1 MRTRVAR
8 GEPAGLPAEVTSFVG
23 RRHELAELKR
33 LLGTAHVVTV
43 IGPGGVGKTRLA
55 LRAAEEVRRSFPGG
69 VRLVEL
75 AALEDPALLV
85 QAVGEALS
93 VNDHSTRPPLGALVE
108 HLRGRQ
114 TLIVL
119 DNCEHVLAECAVL
132 VDTLVRALPEL
143 RVLAT
148 SRQVLG
154 IDGERIVELAPLSMP
169 KPGGD
174 SAVPLAASDAVRL
187 FAERAAS
194 VVPGFEVTEENEA
207 AVAEICRRLDGLPLA
222 IEMAAVRL
230 RVLSVSQVLE
240 RLDDRFRLLTG
251 GSRAALPRQRT
262 LRALFEW
269 SYDLCTEQERL
280 LWQRASVF
288 VGGLDLEGA
297 EQVCAGDGI
306 AREDV
311 LELVAGLVDKSVL
324 LRREHDGV
332 VRYCLLDTV
341 RQFGRELLAASG
353 DEATLHRRHRDY
365 YRKITSRAWAELFSA
380 AQQSWVE
387 RLQRDH
393 ANLRKALDWSLR
405 EPGEAGTGLAMTAEL
420 LYHWSGYHL
429 SEGAGWFDRSLA
441 AATEP
446 GEVRAH
452 ALWAGAWIALLRDD
466 RATTLARLEEAT
478 AIAGRLGLRV
488 TLGYIAFLSGMA
500 AVCEGDLESGMRRYE
515 EAAAA
520 HRAVGN
526 PIGLAL
532 ALNRL
537 ALANAFLGRPAARD
551 LAEECVALCDLY
563 GEGWHRAYALLALAI
578 DAWCRDD
585 MRAACE
591 CDNESLRYNTAV
603 GDQLGM
609 GMNLEAHAWFAAGE
623 QKYERAARLLG
634 VVRTFWQ
641 AVGERLAE
649 FRYMSR
655 RHDECETATR
665 EALGEPA
672 FLAEVSRGAAL
683 TREEALAYALSER
696 TPAARGPA
704 PIEGRIAPLTRRETE
719 IARLVAE
726 GLSNKDI
733 AGRLVISQRTAEGHI
748 EHILDKLGFK
758 SRAQVA
764 AWIKERLSD
773 RPGDPAADGGND
785 PVEGP
790 VGGSVRGSSGGP
802 SSGSGGGPVSERRTP
817 AARTT

>member
-1 MRTRVAR
+1 MTAMRTRGAG

-33 LLGTAHVVTV
+33 LLGTSHVVTV
-43 IGPGGVGKTRLA
+43 VGAGGVGKTRLA
-55 LRAAEEVRRSFPGG
+55 LRAAEDVRRSFPGG

-93 VNDHSTRPPLGALVE
+93 VTDYSTRPPLDVLVE
-108 HLRGRQ
+108 RLRDRQ

-119 DNCEHVLAECAVL
+119 DTCEHVLAECATL
-132 VDTLVRALPEL
+132 VDTLVRALPGL

-148 SRQVLG
+148 SRQALG
-154 IDGERIVELAPLSMP
+154 IDGEQIVELAPLSTP
-169 KPGGD
+169 APDGD
-174 SAVPLAASDAVRL
+174 FAVPLAESDAVRL
-187 FAERAAS
+187 FAERAVA
-194 VVPGFEVTEENEA
+194 VVPEFEVTEENEEV
-207 AVAEICRRLDGLPLA
+207 VAEICRRLDGLPLA
-222 IEMAAVRL
+222 IEMAVVRL
-230 RVLSVSQVLE
+230 RALSVRQVLE

-269 SYDLCTEQERL
+269 SYELCTEQERL
-280 LWQRASVF
+280 MWQRVSVF
-288 VGGLDLEGA
+288 AGGLDLEAA
-297 EQVCAGDGI
+297 EHVCAGDGI
-306 AREDV
+306 AHEDV

-324 LRREHDGV
+324 LRRESEGV
-332 VRYCLLDTV
+332 VRYRLLDTV
-341 RQFGRELLAASG
+341 QRFGRELLAASG

-365 YRKITSRAWAELFSA
+365 YRKITSRAWAELFGA
-380 AQQSWVE
+380 TQQAWVE
-387 RLQRDH
+387 RLRRDH

-405 EPGEAGTGLAMTAEL
+405 EPGEAETGLAMTAEL

-429 SEGAGWFDRSLA
+429 SEGSGWFDRSLA

-452 ALWAGAWIALLRDD
+452 ALWAGAWVALLRDD
-466 RATTLARLEEAT
+466 HTTALARLKEAT
-478 AIAGRLGLRV
+478 AIAERLGLRV
-488 TLGYIAFLSGMA
+488 THGYIAFLSGMA
-500 AVCEGDLESGMRRYE
+500 AVCGGDLETGMRRYE

-537 ALANAFLGRPAARD
+537 ALANAFLGRPVARD
-551 LAEECVALCDLY
+551 LAEECMALCDLY

-578 DAWCRDD
+578 DAWRGGDT
-585 MRAACE
+585 RAACE
-591 CDNESLRYNTAV
+591 MNNESLRYNTAV

-609 GMNLEAHAWFAAGE
+609 GMNLEVHAWSAAGE
-623 QKYERAARLLG
+623 HRYERAARLLG
-634 VVRTFWQ
+634 VVRTSWR
-641 AVGERLAE
+641 AAGARLGE
-649 FRYMSR
+649 FRYMSGC
-655 RHDECETATR
+655 HDDCVAAAC
-665 EALGEPA
+665 EALGERA
-672 FLAEVSRGAAL
+672 FQAETARGAAL
-683 TREEALAYALSER
+683 TREEALAYALRER
-696 TPAARGPA
+696 APAAHEPA
-704 PIEGRIAPLTRRETE
+704 PFEGRIAPLTRRETE
-719 IARLVAE
+719 IAHLVAE

-764 AWIKERLSD
+764 AWIKERLSE
-773 RPGDPAADGGND
+773 RPEGPAADRADGAD
-785 PVEGP
+785 GP
-790 VGGSVRGSSGGP
+790 VNEG
-802 SSGSGGGPVSERRTP
+802 RTP
-817 AARTT
+817 ATRTT

>member
-1 MRTRVAR
+1 MRTRAAR
-8 GEPAGLPAEVTSFVG
+8 GEQDGLPAEVTSFVG
-23 RRHELAELKR
+23 RRHEVAELKR
-33 LLGTAHVVTV
+33 LLGTSHVVTL
-43 IGPGGVGKTRLA
+43 IGMGGVGKTRLA
-55 LRAAEEVRRSFPGG
+55 LRAAEEVRRTFPGG

-75 AALEDPALLV
+75 GALEDPGLLA
-85 QAVGEALS
+85 QAVAEALS
-93 VNDHSTRPPLGALVE
+93 VNEHSTRPPLDVLVE
-108 HLRGRQ
+108 RLRGRQ
-114 TLIVL
+114 ALIVL

-132 VDTLVRALPEL
+132 VDTLVRALPDL

-148 SRQVLG
+148 SRQALG
-154 IDGERIVELAPLSMP
+154 IAGEQILELAPLSTP
-169 KPGGD
+169 TPGGD
-174 SAVPLAASDAVRL
+174 SAVPLAESDAVRL

-194 VVPGFEVTEENEA
+194 VVPGFEVTEENEEV
-207 AVAEICRRLDGLPLA
+207 VAEICRRLDGLPLA

-230 RVLSVSQVLE
+230 RALSVRQVLE

-269 SYDLCTEQERL
+269 SYELCTEQERL
-280 LWQRASVF
+280 LWQRVSVF
-288 VGGLDLEGA
+288 AGRLDLEAA

-324 LRREHDGV
+324 LRRESDGM

-353 DEATLHRRHRDY
+353 EEATLHRRHRDY

-387 RLQRDH
+387 RLQPDH
-393 ANLRKALDWSLR
+393 VNLRKALDWSLR
-405 EPGEAGTGLAMTAEL
+405 EPGEAETGLAMTAEL

-452 ALWAGAWIALLRDD
+452 ALWAGAWISLLRGDC
-466 RATTLARLEEAT
+466 ATTLARLEEA
-478 AIAGRLGLRV
+478 ASIAERLGLRV

-500 AVCEGDLESGMRRYE
+500 AVSVGDLESGMRRYE
-515 EAAAA
+515 EAEAA

-526 PIGLAL
+526 PMGLAL

-578 DAWCRDD
+578 DAWNRGDT
-585 MRAACE
+585 RTACQIN
-591 CDNESLRYNTAV
+591 NESLRYNTAM
-603 GDQLGM
+603 GDQIGM

-634 VVRTFWQ
+634 VARTCWQ
-641 AVGERLAE
+641 AVGARLAE
-649 FRYMSR
+649 FRYMIR
-655 RHDECETATR
+655 CHDECEAATS
-665 EALGEPA
+665 EALGERA
-672 FLAEVSRGAAL
+672 FQTEFSRGAAL
-683 TREEALAYALSER
+683 TREEALVCALLER
-696 TPAARGPA
+696 VPAVREPA
-704 PIEGRIAPLTRRETE
+704 PFEGRIAPLTRRETE
-719 IARLVAE
+719 IAHLVAE

-764 AWIKERLSD
+764 AWVQERLSEY
-773 RPGDPAADGGND
+773 ADGQVADGAT
-785 PVEGP
+785 GP
-790 VGGSVRGSSGGP
+790 KS
-802 SSGSGGGPVSERRTP
+802 GPVSGGRRR

>member
-1 MRTRVAR
+1 MRTRAVR

-33 LLGTAHVVTV
+33 LLGSAHVVTV
-43 IGPGGVGKTRLA
+43 IGVGGVGKTRLA
-55 LRAAEEVRRSFPGG
+55 LRAAEEVHRSFPGG

-75 AALEDPALLV
+75 AALEDPGLLA
-85 QAVGEALS
+85 QAVAEALM
-93 VNDHSTRPPLGALVE
+93 VNQHSTRPPLDALVE
-108 HLRGRQ
+108 RLQGRQ
-114 TLIVL
+114 SLIVL

-148 SRQVLG
+148 SRQALG
-154 IDGERIVELAPLSMP
+154 ISGERIVELAPLPMP
-169 KPGGD
+169 GPDGD
-174 SAVPLAASDAVRL
+174 SAVPLAESDAVRL
-187 FAERAAS
+187 FAERAAA
-194 VVPGFEVTEENEA
+194 VVPGFEVTEENEE

-222 IEMAAVRL
+222 LEMAAVRL
-230 RVLSVSQVLE
+230 RALSVGQVLE

-269 SYDLCTEQERL
+269 SYELCTGQERL
-280 LWQRASVF
+280 LWQRVSVF
-288 VGGLDLEGA
+288 VGCLDLEAA

-324 LRREHDGV
+324 LRRESDGA

-341 RQFGRELLAASG
+341 RQFGREQLAASG
-353 DEATLHRRHRDY
+353 EEATLHRRHRDY
-365 YRKITSRAWAELFSA
+365 YRKITSRAWAELFSS

-405 EPGEAGTGLAMTAEL
+405 EPGEAETGLAMTAEL

-441 AATEP
+441 AAAEP

-452 ALWAGAWIALLRDD
+452 ALWAGAWIALLRGDC
-466 RATTLARLEEAT
+466 ATTLARLEEAT
-478 AIAGRLGLRV
+478 AIAERLGLRV

-500 AVCEGDLESGMRRYE
+500 AVSGGDLENGMRRYE
-515 EAAAA
+515 EAAAV
-520 HRAVGN
+520 HRALGN

-537 ALANAFLGRPAARD
+537 ALANAFLGRPGVRD
-551 LAEECVALCDLY
+551 LAEECLALCDLY
-563 GEGWHRAYALLALAI
+563 GEGWHRAYALLAMAI
-578 DAWCRDD
+578 DAWHRDD
-585 MRAACE
+585 MREACE
-591 CDNESLRYNTAV
+591 IDNESLRHNTAV
-603 GDQLGM
+603 GDQLGL

-634 VVRTFWQ
+634 VVRTCWQ
-641 AVGERLAE
+641 AVGARLPE
-649 FRYMSR
+649 FRYMGR
-655 RHDECETATR
+655 WHDECEAATR
-665 EALGEPA
+665 EALGEHA
-672 FLAEVSRGAAL
+672 FQAEVSRGAAM
-683 TREEALAYALSER
+683 TREEALAYAVLER
-696 TPAARGPA
+696 APAARGPA
-704 PIEGRIAPLTRRETE
+704 PFEGRIAPLTRRETE
-719 IARLVAE
+719 IAHLVAE

-764 AWIKERLSD
+764 AWVQERLSE
-773 RPGDPAADGGND
+773 RADG
-785 PVEGP
+785 
-790 VGGSVRGSSGGP
+790 SAS
-802 SSGSGGGPVSERRTP
+802 GPVSARRRP

>member
-1 MRTRVAR
+1 MRTRVAK
-8 GEPAGLPAEVTSFVG
+8 GEPVGLPAEVTSFVG

-33 LLGTAHVVTV
+33 LLGTSHVVTV
-43 IGPGGVGKTRLA
+43 IGAGGVGKTRLA

-69 VRLVEL
+69 VWLVEL

-85 QAVGEALS
+85 QTVAEALS
-93 VNDHSTRPPLGALVE
+93 VNDHSARPPLDALVE
-108 HLRGRQ
+108 RLRGRQ

-132 VDTLVRALPEL
+132 VDTLVRALPDL

-148 SRQVLG
+148 SRQALG

-169 KPGGD
+169 GPDGD
-174 SAVPLAASDAVRL
+174 SAVPLAESDAVRL

-194 VVPGFEVTEENEA
+194 VVPGFEVTEDNEE
-207 AVAEICRRLDGLPLA
+207 AVAEICRRVDGLPLA

-230 RVLSVSQVLE
+230 RALSVSQVLE
-240 RLDDRFRLLTG
+240 RLGDRFRLLTG

-269 SYDLCTEQERL
+269 SYELCTEQERL
-280 LWQRASVF
+280 LWQRVSVF
-288 VGGLDLEGA
+288 AGGLDLEAA

-306 AREDV
+306 APEDV

-324 LRREHDGV
+324 LRWEFDGV

-341 RQFGRELLAASG
+341 RDFGRELLAASG

-380 AQQSWVE
+380 AQQSWME

-405 EPGEAGTGLAMTAEL
+405 EPGEAETGLAMTAEL
-420 LYHWSGYHL
+420 LYHWSAYHL

-466 RATTLARLEEAT
+466 CATTLARLEEAT
-478 AIAGRLGLRV
+478 AIAERLGLRV
-488 TLGYIAFLSGMA
+488 TPGYIAFLSGMV
-500 AVCEGDLESGMRRYE
+500 AVCGGDLENGMRRYE

-520 HRAVGN
+520 HRAAGD

-578 DAWCRDD
+578 DAWHRDD

-591 CDNESLRYNTAV
+591 IDNESLRYNTTV

-641 AVGERLAE
+641 AVGARLAE
-649 FRYMSR
+649 FRYMGR
-655 RHDECETATR
+655 CHDECEAATR
-665 EALGEPA
+665 EALGERA

-683 TREEALAYALSER
+683 TREEALTYALQER
-696 TPAARGPA
+696 TPARRPA
-704 PIEGRIAPLTRRETE
+704 PFEGRIAPLTRRETE
-719 IARLVAE
+719 IAHLVAE

-764 AWIKERLSD
+764 AWMKERLSE
-773 RPGDPAADGGND
+773 RPNGPGVDGA
-785 PVEGP
+785 
-790 VGGSVRGSSGGP
+790 SGMA
-802 SSGSGGGPVSERRTP
+802 GPVSEGRTP

>member
-1 MRTRVAR
+1 MRTRVVR

-33 LLGTAHVVTV
+33 LLGTSHVVTV
-43 IGPGGVGKTRLA
+43 IGVGGVGKTRLA

-75 AALEDPALLV
+75 AALEDPDLLA
-85 QAVGEALS
+85 QAVAEALS
-93 VNDHSTRPPLGALVE
+93 VNEHSTRAPLDALVE
-108 HLRGRQ
+108 RLHGRQ

-119 DNCEHVLAECAVL
+119 DNCEHVLAECAML

-148 SRQVLG
+148 SRQALG

-169 KPGGD
+169 TPGGD
-174 SAVPLAASDAVRL
+174 SPVPLAESDSVRL

-194 VVPGFEVTEENEA
+194 VVPGFEVTEENEQ

-230 RVLSVSQVLE
+230 RALSVRQVLE

-269 SYDLCTEQERL
+269 SYELCTEQERL
-280 LWQRASVF
+280 LWQRVSVF
-288 VGGLDLEGA
+288 AGGLDLEAA
-297 EQVCAGDGI
+297 EHVCAGDGI

-324 LRREHDGV
+324 LRRESEGV

-405 EPGEAGTGLAMTAEL
+405 EPAEAETGLAMTAEL

-466 RATTLARLEEAT
+466 CATTLARLEEAT
-478 AIAGRLGLRV
+478 AIAERLGLRV

-500 AVCEGDLESGMRRYE
+500 AVSGGDLESGMRRYE

-578 DAWCRDD
+578 DAWHRDD

-591 CDNESLRYNTAV
+591 IDNESLRYNTAV

-634 VVRTFWQ
+634 IVRTFWP
-641 AVGERLAE
+641 AVGARLAE

-655 RHDECETATR
+655 CHDECEAATR
-665 EALGEPA
+665 EALGEGA
-672 FLAEVSRGAAL
+672 FQAEVCRGAAL
-683 TREEALAYALSER
+683 TREEALAFALLER

-704 PIEGRIAPLTRRETE
+704 PFEGRIAPLTRRETE
-719 IARLVAE
+719 IAHLVAE

-764 AWIKERLSD
+764 AWVKERLSE
-773 RPGDPAADGGND
+773 RGDGPAADGAD
-785 PVEGP
+785 GP
-790 VGGSVRGSSGGP
+790 T
-802 SSGSGGGPVSERRTP
+802 GGPVSEGRRP

>member
-1 MRTRVAR
+1 MRTRGAG

-33 LLGTAHVVTV
+33 LLGTSHVVTV
-43 IGPGGVGKTRLA
+43 VGAGGVGKTRLA

-93 VNDHSTRPPLGALVE
+93 VTDYSARPPLDALVE
-108 HLRGRQ
+108 RLRDRQ

-119 DNCEHVLAECAVL
+119 DTCEHVLAQCAML
-132 VDTLVRALPEL
+132 VDTLVRALPGL

-148 SRQVLG
+148 SRQALG
-154 IDGERIVELAPLSMP
+154 IDGERIVELAPLSTP
-169 KPGGD
+169 APDGD
-174 SAVPLAASDAVRL
+174 SAVPLAESDAVRL
-187 FAERAAS
+187 FAERAAA
-194 VVPGFEVTEENEA
+194 VVPEFEVTEENEEV
-207 AVAEICRRLDGLPLA
+207 VAEICRRLDGLPLA
-222 IEMAAVRL
+222 IEMAVVRL
-230 RVLSVSQVLE
+230 RALSVRQVLE

-269 SYDLCTEQERL
+269 SYELCTEQERL
-280 LWQRASVF
+280 MWQRVSVF
-288 VGGLDLEGA
+288 AGGLDLEAA
-297 EQVCAGDGI
+297 EHVCAGDGI

-324 LRREHDGV
+324 LRRESEGV
-332 VRYCLLDTV
+332 VRYRLLDTV
-341 RQFGRELLAASG
+341 QRFGRELLAASG

-365 YRKITSRAWAELFSA
+365 YRKITSRAWAELFGA
-380 AQQSWVE
+380 AQQAWAE
-387 RLQRDH
+387 RLRRDH

-405 EPGEAGTGLAMTAEL
+405 EPGEAETGLAMTAEL

-466 RATTLARLEEAT
+466 HATALARLEEAT
-478 AIAGRLGLRV
+478 AIAERLGLRV
-488 TLGYIAFLSGMA
+488 TRGYIAFLSGMA
-500 AVCEGDLESGMRRYE
+500 AVCGGDLETGMRRYE

-520 HRAVGN
+520 HRTVGN

-532 ALNRL
+532 SINRL

-551 LAEECVALCDLY
+551 LAEECIALCDLY

-578 DAWCRDD
+578 DAWRRGD

-591 CDNESLRYNTAV
+591 MNNESLRYITAV

-609 GMNLEAHAWFAAGE
+609 GMNLEVHAWFAADE
-623 QKYERAARLLG
+623 HRYERAARLLG
-634 VVRTFWQ
+634 VVQTSWR
-641 AVGERLAE
+641 AAGARLGE
-649 FRYMSR
+649 FRYMSGC
-655 RHDECETATR
+655 HDDCVAAAR
-665 EALGEPA
+665 EALGERD
-672 FLAEVSRGAAL
+672 FQAETARGAAL
-683 TREEALAYALSER
+683 TRDEALAYALRER
-696 TPAARGPA
+696 TPAAREPA
-704 PIEGRIAPLTRRETE
+704 PFEGRITPLTRRETE
-719 IARLVAE
+719 IAHLVAE

-764 AWIKERLSD
+764 AWIKERLSE
-773 RPGDPAADGGND
+773 RPDGPAADRADGAD
-785 PVEGP
+785 
-790 VGGSVRGSSGGP
+790 
-802 SSGSGGGPVSERRTP
+802 GPVSEGRTP
-817 AARTT
+817 ATRTT

>member
-1 MRTRVAR
+1 MRSRVAI
-8 GEPAGLPAEVTSFVG
+8 GQPAGLPAEVTSFVG
-23 RRHELAELKR
+23 RRHELAEVKR
-33 LLGTAHVVTV
+33 LLGLSHVVTV

-55 LRAAEEVRRSFPGG
+55 LRAAEESRRNFPGG
-69 VRLVEL
+69 TWLVEL
-75 AALEDPALLV
+75 AALENPALLV
-85 QAVGEALS
+85 QTVAEALS
-93 VNDHSTRPPLGALVE
+93 VSEHSTRPPLNALIE
-108 HLRGRQ
+108 RLRGQQ

-132 VDTLVRALPEL
+132 VDTLVRALPDL

-148 SRQVLG
+148 SRQALG
-154 IDGERIVELAPLSMP
+154 IGSERIIELAPLS
-169 KPGGD
+169 
-174 SAVPLAASDAVRL
+174 VPAPDGAAATPFAESDAVRL
-187 FAERAAS
+187 FAERAAA
-194 VVPGFEVTEENEA
+194 VVPGFAVTEENER

-230 RVLSVSQVLE
+230 RALSVHQVLE

-280 LWQRASVF
+280 LWRRVSVF
-288 VGGLDLEGA
+288 AGGLDLEAA
-297 EQVCAGDGI
+297 EQVCAGEGI
-306 AREDV
+306 NREEV

-324 LRREHDGV
+324 VRMESDGA
-332 VRYCLLDTV
+332 VRYGLLDTV

-353 DEATLHRRHRDY
+353 EEATLHRRHRDY

-393 ANLRKALDWSLR
+393 ANVRKALDWSLR
-405 EPGEAGTGLAMTAEL
+405 EPGEAETALAMTAEL
-420 LYHWSGYHL
+420 LYHWSCYHL

-441 AATEP
+441 AATQP
-446 GEVRAH
+446 NEVRAH
-452 ALWAGAWIALLRDD
+452 ALWAGAWIALLREDTS
-466 RATTLARLEEAT
+466 TTRARLKEA
-478 AIAGRLGLRV
+478 AEIAERLGLRV
-488 TLGYIAFLSGMA
+488 TLGYIALLRGMA
-500 AVCEGDLESGMRRYE
+500 AVCGGDLETGMRRYE
-515 EAAAA
+515 EAAHA
-520 HRAVGN
+520 HRDVGN

-537 ALANAFLGRPAARD
+537 ALANAYLGRPAARD

-563 GEGWHRAYALLALAI
+563 GEGWHRSYALLALAI
-578 DAWCRDD
+578 DAWHRGDI
-585 MRAACE
+585 RAACE
-591 CDNESLRYNTAV
+591 IDNESLRYTMSV

-609 GMNLEAHAWFAAGE
+609 GMNLEAHAWFAASE
-623 QKYERAARLLG
+623 RRFERAARLLG
-634 VVRTFWQ
+634 IVRTFWQ
-641 AVGERLAE
+641 AVGARLAE

-655 RHDECETATR
+655 FHDECEAATR
-665 EALGEPA
+665 EALGERA
-672 FLAEVSRGAAL
+672 FQAEVSRGAAL
-683 TREEALAYALSER
+683 TRAEALRYTLRER
-696 TPAARGPA
+696 TTAERTAAAGASKRF
-704 PIEGRIAPLTRRETE
+704 EGRIAPLTRRETE

-758 SRAQVA
+758 SRTQVA
-764 AWIKERLSD
+764 AWIKERLSEHAD
-773 RPGDPAADGGND
+773 DAIADAPPGGRSP
-785 PVEGP
+785 
-790 VGGSVRGSSGGP
+790 GSVSGG
-802 SSGSGGGPVSERRTP
+802 RTS

>member
-1 MRTRVAR
+1 M
-8 GEPAGLPAEVTSFVG
+8 G

-33 LLGTAHVVTV
+33 LLGTSHVVTL
-43 IGPGGVGKTRLA
+43 IGAGGVGKTRLA
-55 LRAAEEVRRSFPGG
+55 LRAAEDVRRSFPGG

-85 QAVGEALS
+85 QTVAEVLS
-93 VNDHSTRPPLGALVE
+93 VNDHSTRPPLDALVE
-108 HLRGRQ
+108 RLRGRQ

-132 VDTLVRALPEL
+132 VDTLVRALPDL

-148 SRQVLG
+148 SRQALG
-154 IDGERIVELAPLSMP
+154 IDGEQIVELAPLAMP
-169 KPGGD
+169 APGD
-174 SAVPLAASDAVRL
+174 PAAPLAESDAVRL
-187 FAERAAS
+187 FAERAAA
-194 VVPGFEVTEENEA
+194 VVPEFEVTEENEE

-240 RLDDRFRLLTG
+240 RLGDRFRLLTG

-280 LWQRASVF
+280 LWQRVSVF
-288 VGGLDLEGA
+288 AGGLDLEAA

-324 LRREHDGV
+324 LRREYDGA

-353 DEATLHRRHRDY
+353 NEATLHRRHRDY

-393 ANLRKALDWSLR
+393 ANLRKALGWSLR
-405 EPGEAGTGLAMTAEL
+405 EPGEAETGLAMTAEL

-466 RATTLARLEEAT
+466 CVTTLARLKEAT
-478 AIAGRLGLRV
+478 AIAERLGLRV

-500 AVCEGDLESGMRRYE
+500 AVCGGDLETGMRRYE

-563 GEGWHRAYALLALAI
+563 GEGWHRAYALLALAM
-578 DAWCRDD
+578 DAWHRDD

-591 CDNESLRYNTAV
+591 IDNESLRYNTAV

-623 QKYERAARLLG
+623 QEYERAARLLG
-634 VVRTFWQ
+634 VVRTFWR
-641 AVGERLAE
+641 AVGARLAE

-655 RHDECETATR
+655 CHDECEAVTR
-665 EALGEPA
+665 EALGEAA
-672 FLAEVSRGAAL
+672 FQAEVSRGAAL
-683 TREEALAYALSER
+683 TREEALTYALRER
-696 TPAARGPA
+696 TPAARAPA
-704 PIEGRIAPLTRRETE
+704 PFEGRIAPLTRRETE
-719 IARLVAE
+719 IAHLVAE

-764 AWIKERLSD
+764 AWLKERLSE
-773 RPGDPAADGGND
+773 RPANPANPAGPAADGAS
-785 PVEGP
+785 GP
-790 VGGSVRGSSGGP
+790 TS
-802 SSGSGGGPVSERRTP
+802 GPVSGGRTP

>member
-1 MRTRVAR
+1 MTAMRTRVAR

-33 LLGTAHVVTV
+33 LLGTSHVVTL
-43 IGPGGVGKTRLA
+43 IGAGGVGKTRLA
-55 LRAAEEVRRSFPGG
+55 LRAAEDVRRSFPGG

-85 QAVGEALS
+85 QTVAEVLS
-93 VNDHSTRPPLGALVE
+93 VNDHSTRPPLDALVE
-108 HLRGRQ
+108 RLRGRQ

-132 VDTLVRALPEL
+132 VDTLVRALPDL
-143 RVLAT
+143 RVLTT
-148 SRQVLG
+148 SRQALG
-154 IDGERIVELAPLSMP
+154 IDGEQIVELAPLAMP
-169 KPGGD
+169 APGD
-174 SAVPLAASDAVRL
+174 PAAPLAESDAVRL
-187 FAERAAS
+187 FAERAAA
-194 VVPGFEVTEENEA
+194 VVPEFEVTEENEE

-240 RLDDRFRLLTG
+240 RLGDRFRLLTG

-280 LWQRASVF
+280 LWQRVSVF
-288 VGGLDLEGA
+288 AGGLDLEAA

-324 LRREHDGV
+324 LRREYDGA

-353 DEATLHRRHRDY
+353 NEATLHRRHRDY

-405 EPGEAGTGLAMTAEL
+405 EPGEAETGLAMTAEL

-466 RATTLARLEEAT
+466 CVTTLARLKEAT
-478 AIAGRLGLRV
+478 AIAERLGLRV

-500 AVCEGDLESGMRRYE
+500 AVCGGDLETGMRRYE

-520 HRAVGN
+520 HRTVGN

-563 GEGWHRAYALLALAI
+563 GEGWHRAYALLALAM
-578 DAWCRDD
+578 DAWHRDD

-591 CDNESLRYNTAV
+591 IDNESLRYNTAV

-623 QKYERAARLLG
+623 QEYERAARLLG
-634 VVRTFWQ
+634 VVRTFWR
-641 AVGERLAE
+641 AVGARLAE

-655 RHDECETATR
+655 CHDECEAVTR
-665 EALGEPA
+665 EALGETA
-672 FLAEVSRGAAL
+672 FHAEVSRGAAL
-683 TREEALAYALSER
+683 TREEALTYALRER
-696 TPAARGPA
+696 TPAARAPA
-704 PIEGRIAPLTRRETE
+704 PFEGRIAPLTRRETE
-719 IARLVAE
+719 IAHLVAE

-764 AWIKERLSD
+764 SWLKERLSE
-773 RPGDPAADGGND
+773 RPANPANPAGPAADGAS
-785 PVEGP
+785 GP
-790 VGGSVRGSSGGP
+790 TS
-802 SSGSGGGPVSERRTP
+802 GPVSGGRTP

>member
-33 LLGTAHVVTV
+33 LLGTSHVVTL
-43 IGPGGVGKTRLA
+43 IGAGGVGKTRLA
-55 LRAAEEVRRSFPGG
+55 LRAAEDVRRSFPGG

-85 QAVGEALS
+85 QTVAEVLS
-93 VNDHSTRPPLGALVE
+93 VNDHSTRPPLDALVE
-108 HLRGRQ
+108 RLRGRQ

-132 VDTLVRALPEL
+132 VDTLVRALPDL

-148 SRQVLG
+148 SRQALG
-154 IDGERIVELAPLSMP
+154 IDGEQIVELAPLAMP
-169 KPGGD
+169 APGD
-174 SAVPLAASDAVRL
+174 PAAPLAESDAVRL
-187 FAERAAS
+187 FAERAAA
-194 VVPGFEVTEENEA
+194 VVPEFEVTEENEE

-240 RLDDRFRLLTG
+240 RLGDRFRLLTG

-280 LWQRASVF
+280 LWQRVSVF
-288 VGGLDLEGA
+288 AGGLDLEAA

-324 LRREHDGV
+324 LRREYDGA

-353 DEATLHRRHRDY
+353 NEATLHRRHRDY

-393 ANLRKALDWSLR
+393 ANLRKALGWSLR
-405 EPGEAGTGLAMTAEL
+405 EPGEAETGLAMTAEL

-466 RATTLARLEEAT
+466 CVTTLARLKEAT
-478 AIAGRLGLRV
+478 AIAERLGLRV

-500 AVCEGDLESGMRRYE
+500 AVCGGDLETGMRRYE

-563 GEGWHRAYALLALAI
+563 GEGWHRAYALLALAM
-578 DAWCRDD
+578 DAWHRDD

-591 CDNESLRYNTAV
+591 IDNESLRYNTAV

-623 QKYERAARLLG
+623 QEYERAARLLG
-634 VVRTFWQ
+634 VVRTFWR
-641 AVGERLAE
+641 AVGARLAE

-655 RHDECETATR
+655 CHDECEAVTR
-665 EALGEPA
+665 EALGEAA
-672 FLAEVSRGAAL
+672 FQAEVSRGAAL
-683 TREEALAYALSER
+683 TREEALTYALRER
-696 TPAARGPA
+696 TPAARAPA
-704 PIEGRIAPLTRRETE
+704 PFEGRIAPLTRRETE
-719 IARLVAE
+719 IAHLVAE

-764 AWIKERLSD
+764 AWLKERLSE
-773 RPGDPAADGGND
+773 RPANPANPAGPAADGAS
-785 PVEGP
+785 GP
-790 VGGSVRGSSGGP
+790 TS
-802 SSGSGGGPVSERRTP
+802 GPVSGGRTP

>member
-1 MRTRVAR
+1 MTAMRTRVAR
-8 GEPAGLPAEVTSFVG
+8 GELDGLPAEVTSFVG

-33 LLGTAHVVTV
+33 LIGISHVVTL
-43 IGPGGVGKTRLA
+43 IGAGGVGKTRLA
-55 LRAAEEVRRSFPGG
+55 LRVAEEVRRTFPGG
-69 VRLVEL
+69 VRFIEL
-75 AALEDPALLV
+75 AALEDPDLLV
-85 QAVGEALS
+85 QAVAEALP
-93 VNDHSTRPPLGALVE
+93 VNEHSTRSPLDALIE
-108 HLRGRQ
+108 RLRGRQ

-119 DNCEHVLAECAVL
+119 DNCEHLLAQCAVL

-143 RVLAT
+143 RILAT
-148 SRQVLG
+148 SRQALG
-154 IDGERIVELAPLSMP
+154 IAGEQIVELSPLSTP
-169 KPGGD
+169 TPDGD
-174 SAVPLAASDAVRL
+174 SAVPLAESDAVRL
-187 FAERAAS
+187 FAERAAA
-194 VVPGFEVTEENEA
+194 VVPGFEVTEENED

-230 RVLSVSQVLE
+230 RALSVRQVLE

-280 LWQRASVF
+280 MWQRVSVF
-288 VGGLDLEGA
+288 AGCLDLEAA

-311 LELVAGLVDKSVL
+311 LELIAGLVDKSVL
-324 LRREHDGV
+324 LRRESDGM

-341 RQFGRELLAASG
+341 RQFGRERLAESG
-353 DEATLHRRHRDY
+353 GEATLHRRHRDY

-405 EPGEAGTGLAMTAEL
+405 EPGEAETGLAMTAEL

-452 ALWAGAWIALLRDD
+452 ALWAGAWISLLRGDYT
-466 RATTLARLEEAT
+466 TTLARLDEA
-478 AIAGRLGLRV
+478 ASIAERLGLRV
-488 TLGYIAFLSGMA
+488 TLGYIAFLYGMA
-500 AVCEGDLESGMRRYE
+500 AVSGGDLESGMRRYE
-515 EAAAA
+515 EAEAI
-520 HRAVGN
+520 HRAAGN

-551 LAEECVALCDLY
+551 LAEECVALCDLH
-563 GEGWHRAYALLALAI
+563 GEVWHRAYALLALAI
-578 DAWCRDD
+578 DAWHRGDV
-585 MRAACE
+585 RAACAI
-591 CDNESLRYNTAV
+591 DNESLRYNTAM

-623 QKYERAARLLG
+623 QKYERAARMLG
-634 VVRTFWQ
+634 VVQTCWQ
-641 AVGERLAE
+641 AVGARLAE
-649 FRYMSR
+649 FRHMSR
-655 RHDECETATR
+655 YHDECEAVTR
-665 EALGEPA
+665 EALGERA
-672 FLAEVSRGAAL
+672 FQAEFSRGAAL
-683 TREEALAYALSER
+683 TREEALEYALLER
-696 TPAARGPA
+696 APAAARGPA
-704 PIEGRIAPLTRRETE
+704 PFEGRIAPLTRRETE
-719 IARLVAE
+719 IAHLVAE

-764 AWIKERLSD
+764 AWVKERLSE
-773 RPGDPAADGGND
+773 GADGQVADGAA
-785 PVEGP
+785 GP
-790 VGGSVRGSSGGP
+790 KT
-802 SSGSGGGPVSERRTP
+802 GPVSGGRKP
-817 AARTT
+817 AARTK

>member
-1 MRTRVAR
+1 MTAIRTRVA
-8 GEPAGLPAEVTSFVG
+8 GEEPAGLPAEVTSFVG
-23 RRHELAELKR
+23 RRRELAELKR
-33 LLGTAHVVTV
+33 LLGTSHVVTV
-43 IGPGGVGKTRLA
+43 IGVGGVGKTRLA
-55 LRAAEEVRRSFPGG
+55 LRAAEEMRRSFPGG

-85 QAVGEALS
+85 QAVAGALR
-93 VNDHSTRPPLGALVE
+93 VNEHSTRPLLDTLIE

-119 DNCEHVLAECAVL
+119 DNCEHVRAECAVL
-132 VDTLVRALPEL
+132 VDTLVRALPDL
-143 RVLAT
+143 RVLTT
-148 SRQVLG
+148 SRQPLG
-154 IDGERIVELAPLSMP
+154 IAGEQIVELAPLPMSA
-169 KPGGD
+169 PGTG
-174 SAVPLAASDAVRL
+174 VPLAESDAVRL

-194 VVPGFEVTEENEA
+194 VVPGFELTEENEE

-222 IEMAAVRL
+222 IELAAVRL
-230 RVLSVSQVLE
+230 RALSVNQVLE
-240 RLDDRFRLLTG
+240 RLGDRFRLLTK

-269 SYDLCTEQERL
+269 SYDLCTERERL
-280 LWQRASVF
+280 LWQRVSVF
-288 VGGLDLEGA
+288 TGGLDLEAA
-297 EQVCAGDGI
+297 EHVCAGDGI
-306 AREDV
+306 DREDV
-311 LELVAGLVDKSVL
+311 LELIAGLVDKSVL
-324 LRREHDGV
+324 LRRECDGV
-332 VRYCLLDTV
+332 VRYWLLDTV

-353 DEATLHRRHRDY
+353 DEAKLHRRHRDY
-365 YRKITSRAWAELFSA
+365 YRKITSRAWAELFSS
-380 AQQSWVE
+380 AQKSWVE
-387 RLQRDH
+387 RLKREH

-405 EPGEAGTGLAMTAEL
+405 EPGEAETGLAMTAEL

-429 SEGAGWFDRSLA
+429 SEGAGWFDRGLSIS
-441 AATEP
+441 TEP
-446 GEVRAH
+446 GEERAH

-466 RATTLARLEEAT
+466 RATALARLKEAT
-478 AIAGRLGLRV
+478 QIAERLGLRV

-500 AVCEGDLESGMRRYE
+500 AVCGDDLEMGIRRYE
-515 EAAAA
+515 EAAAF

-578 DAWCRDD
+578 DAWNRGD

-591 CDNESLRYNTAV
+591 IDNESLRYLTTV

-609 GMNLEAHAWFAAGE
+609 GMNLEAHAWCAAAEGDY
-623 QKYERAARLLG
+623 QRAARLLG

-641 AVGERLAE
+641 AVGARMAD
-649 FRYMSR
+649 FRYMSNC
-655 RHDECETATR
+655 HNECEELTR
-665 EALGEPA
+665 KALGEAA
-672 FLAEVSRGAAL
+672 FEAEVARGAAL
-683 TREEALAYALSER
+683 TREEALAYALCDRR
-696 TPAARGPA
+696 TPAARRPA
-704 PIEGRIAPLTRRETE
+704 SYEGRIAPLTRRETE
-719 IARLVAE
+719 IAHLVAE

-764 AWIKERLSD
+764 AWIKERLSE
-773 RPGDPAADGGND
+773 R
-785 PVEGP
+785 
-790 VGGSVRGSSGGP
+790 SGGVDAAQ
-802 SSGSGGGPVSERRTP
+802 GEVSAGRTP
-817 AARTT
+817 EARTT

>member
-1 MRTRVAR
+1 MRTRVVR

-33 LLGTAHVVTV
+33 LLGTSHVVTV
-43 IGPGGVGKTRLA
+43 IGVGGVGKTRLA

-75 AALEDPALLV
+75 AALEDPDLLA
-85 QAVGEALS
+85 QAVAEALS
-93 VNDHSTRPPLGALVE
+93 VNEHSIRSPLDALVE
-108 HLRGRQ
+108 RLHGRQ

-119 DNCEHVLAECAVL
+119 DNCEHVLAECAML

-148 SRQVLG
+148 SRQALG

-169 KPGGD
+169 TPGGD
-174 SAVPLAASDAVRL
+174 SAVPLAESDAVRL

-194 VVPGFEVTEENEA
+194 VVPGFEVTEENEE

-230 RVLSVSQVLE
+230 RALSVRQVLE

-269 SYDLCTEQERL
+269 SYELCTEQERL
-280 LWQRASVF
+280 LWQRVSVF
-288 VGGLDLEGA
+288 TGGLDLEAA

-324 LRREHDGV
+324 LRRESEGV

-405 EPGEAGTGLAMTAEL
+405 EPGEAETGLAMTAEL

-466 RATTLARLEEAT
+466 CATTLARLEEAT
-478 AIAGRLGLRV
+478 AIAERLGLRV

-500 AVCEGDLESGMRRYE
+500 AVAGGDLEGGMRRYE

-537 ALANAFLGRPAARD
+537 ALANAFLGRPVARD

-578 DAWCRDD
+578 DAWHRDD

-591 CDNESLRYNTAV
+591 IDNESLRYNAAV

-634 VVRTFWQ
+634 IVRTFWP
-641 AVGERLAE
+641 AVGARLAE

-655 RHDECETATR
+655 CHDECEAATR
-665 EALGEPA
+665 EALGERA
-672 FLAEVSRGAAL
+672 FQAEVSRGAAL
-683 TREEALAYALSER
+683 TREEALGFALLER
-696 TPAARGPA
+696 APAARGPA
-704 PIEGRIAPLTRRETE
+704 PFEGRIAPLTRRETE
-719 IARLVAE
+719 IAHLVAE

-764 AWIKERLSD
+764 AWVKERLSE
-773 RPGDPAADGGND
+773 RGDGLAADGAD
-785 PVEGP
+785 GP
-790 VGGSVRGSSGGP
+790 AS
-802 SSGSGGGPVSERRTP
+802 GPVSERRRP